1 MESALCICGKERY
14 AYTTLWE
21 KKLSQFCVCNIKR
34 IQWGFY
40 RNVISMR
47 WDCGKP
53 PILSSV
59 YLTGSHRIF
68 TSQWPSSTNCEG
80 TATLYRSGPLQ
91 EHETFSKE
99 HMVHEYIS
107 KTCTRCSFDKVPC
120 SWRGPDL
127 WSVAVPSQ
135 LVEEGHCDGKM
146 RWDPVR

>member
-99 HMVHEYIS
+99 HMVHEYI
-107 KTCTRCSFDKVPC
+107 KKHARGVLLRKFRVLGGDLTCEALRSHRNWLKRVIAM
-120 SWRGPDL
+120 GK
-127 WSVAVPSQ
+127 
-135 LVEEGHCDGKM
+135 CDGIL
-146 RWDPVR
+146 